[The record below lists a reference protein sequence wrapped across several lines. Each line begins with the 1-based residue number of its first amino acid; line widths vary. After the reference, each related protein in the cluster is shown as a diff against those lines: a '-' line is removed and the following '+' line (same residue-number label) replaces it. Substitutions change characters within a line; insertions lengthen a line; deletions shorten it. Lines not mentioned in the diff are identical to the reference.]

1 MSFQVGDAI
10 GDYQVI
16 AVLGA
21 GGMGQV
27 YKVRN
32 VISDRVEAMKVLLP
46 DLVNEPELGDRFLR
60 EIKVQA
66 SLDHPNIAKL
76 HTALRAGNQLVMVME
91 LVEGTTLEQL
101 LEQGPIPLDDG
112 LRYISDS
119 LEALGYA
126 HERGVIHRDIKPAN
140 IMLTHDGVIKLMD
153 FGIAKAA
160 ADRKLTMT
168 GTTMGSLY
176 YMSPEQV
183 KGVTTLDPR
192 SDLYSLGITLY
203 EVVTGR
209 RPFQGDSDYAI
220 MSAHLEKMPVPPI
233 EMDPHLPAALNEI
246 ILQAIAKN
254 PDERFQTAAAFQKAL
269 NSVRRVHAPAAAEPE
284 RTRVAPRAPAPRREP
299 PRPAPEPFIRP
310 AKSHRGLYV
319 LAGSVLTLVILLVAG
334 IQVANWRK
342 TRAGGAALPAE
353 PPAQEAPPQTPPPAG
368 PPAQGGQT
376 PPVAPAPAP
385 REPAA
390 QPKAK
395 QTAPV
400 QQTPVV
406 QQAPA
411 QAPPRSPGPAAPAP
425 APTTPAAER
434 AVQSQTPPAP
444 APPRSNP
451 ALAELRERA
460 VFLASR
466 ASTVR
471 NALTRLES
479 QQARMG
485 TGLRPDMAA
494 ANERMD
500 FLMKEAGAAL
510 SAGDADATKRHLDL
524 AEREV
529 EKLEKF
535 LGK

>member
-1 MSFQVGDAI
+1 MGFQVGDAI

-21 GGMGQV
+21 GGMGKV

-46 DLVNEPELGDRFLR
+46 DLVNEPELANRFLR

-101 LEQGPIPLDDG
+101 LGRGPIPLTDG
-112 LRYISDS
+112 LRYISEA

-126 HERGVIHRDIKPAN
+126 HERGVIHRDIKPGN
-140 IMLTHDGVIKLMD
+140 IMLTQEGVIKLMD
-153 FGIAKAA
+153 FGIAKGA

-183 KGVTTLDPR
+183 KGVKTLDPR

-209 RPFQGDSDYAI
+209 RPFVGDSDYAI
-220 MSAHLEKMPVPPI
+220 MSGHLEKMPVPPI
-233 EMDPHLPAALNEI
+233 EMDPRLPAALNEI
-246 ILQAIAKN
+246 ILRAIAKN
-254 PDERFQTAAAFQKAL
+254 PDERFQTAAAFQRAL
-269 NSVRRVHAPAAAEPE
+269 DSVRPNLTPAEEPE
-284 RTRVAPRAPAPRREP
+284 FTRIAPRSAPPELEP
-299 PRPAPEPFIRP
+299 TILAGTRLASEPFIRP
-310 AKSHRGLYV
+310 SRSHRGLYV
-319 LAGSVLTLVILLVAG
+319 LAGSVLTIVILLVAG

-342 TRAGGAALPAE
+342 TRAGEAPPAE
-353 PPAQEAPPQTPPPAG
+353 PQVQEAAPAQAPPPSPPQQPE
-368 PPAQGGQT
+368 PAQAQ
-376 PPVAPAPAP
+376 PQPVAPVAAP

-390 QPKAK
+390 QPKPK
-395 QTAPV
+395 QTP
-400 QQTPVV
+400 PV

-411 QAPPRSPGPAAPAP
+411 QPPPRDPAPASPAPAPAAPAV
-425 APTTPAAER
+425 ER
-434 AVQSQTPPAP
+434 SVP
-444 APPRSNP
+444 APPAAAPPRDNA

-460 VFLASR
+460 IFLASR
-466 ASTVR
+466 AAAVR
-471 NALTRLES
+471 NSIARLEQ

-485 TGLRPDMAA
+485 LGLRGDMAA
-494 ANERMD
+494 ANQRMD

-510 SAGDADATKRHLDL
+510 SAGDADAAKRNMDL

-535 LGK
+535 LGR